1 MLSRRWLY
9 PLPLLFLLL
18 FYFYPLA
25 AIFGLSFAPEGQ
37 LELAALQ
44 KLVSSSFYWQR
55 LWFTTWQATL
65 STALTLLLA
74 LPGAYVFARYDF
86 PGKTTLRTL
95 STLPFVLPT
104 VVVANAFTA
113 LLGSNGVVNGW
124 LARLALPP
132 IEIEQ
137 TIWMILLAH
146 VFYNYSVALR
156 IISGFWQ
163 NLSPALAEAAQMLG
177 ASPRRAF
184 WAVTLPLLWPA
195 VSAAAVLVFIFTFTS
210 FGVVL
215 ILGGPRF
222 ATLEVEIYRQ
232 ARDLFN
238 LPVAAALSLVQIV
251 FTFVL
256 MVFYTRTQ
264 ARLARPLKWR
274 GKTAVFPRTPR
285 QKLVVASN
293 LALMLLLLA
302 LPLLALLLR
311 SFTTPDGPALTFYR
325 ELFINRRGS
334 LFFVAPGTAVFN
346 STAIAL
352 TSMALAVTLGL
363 ITAHLL
369 TQKEIGDWR
378 LEIHHPPISNLQSP
392 ISQSPNL
399 PISPHPTPHTPL
411 PTPPRSPAPLLPRLL
426 SLLDPLFMLP
436 LATSAVTL
444 GFGYIIALNKPP
456 LNLRSSLLLVPIAHT
471 LVGLP
476 FVIRAVLPAL
486 RAISPSLREAAAMLG
501 ADPARVWRFIDWPL
515 IRRAVLVGAVFAFTV
530 SMGEFGATLFIA
542 RPQTPTMPVAI
553 FRFLSQPG
561 AINYGQALAMSSLL
575 MLVCAVGFVLIERF
589 RVGDEGEF

>member
-1 MLSRRWLY
+1 MSRRWLY

-44 KLVSSSFYWQR
+44 KLVSSSFYLER
-55 LWFTTWQATL
+55 LWFTTWQAVV

-124 LARLALPP
+124 LTRLALPP

-163 NLSPALAEAAQMLG
+163 NLSPSLPQAAQMLG

-184 WAVTLPLLWPA
+184 WTITLPLLRPA
-195 VSAAAVLVFIFTFTS
+195 IAAAAVLVFIFTFTS

-264 ARLARPLKWR
+264 ARLAQPLKWR
-274 GKTAVFPRTPR
+274 GKTAVFPHTPR
-285 QKLVVASN
+285 QKLIVGSN

-302 LPLLALLLR
+302 LPLLALVLR
-311 SFTTPDGPALTFYR
+311 SLTNQDGLTLTFYR

-352 TSMALAVTLGL
+352 TSMVIAVTLGL

-369 TQKEIGDWR
+369 TQKEIRDWR
-378 LEIHHPPISNLQSP
+378 LEMGH
-392 ISQSPNL
+392 
-399 PISPHPTPHTPL
+399 
-411 PTPPRSPAPLLPRLL
+411 
-426 SLLDPLFMLP
+426 
-436 LATSAVTL
+436 
-444 GFGYIIALNKPP
+444 Y
-456 LNLRSSLLLVPIAHT
+456 
-471 LVGLP
+471 
-476 FVIRAVLPAL
+476 
-486 RAISPSLREAAAMLG
+486 
-501 ADPARVWRFIDWPL
+501 AD
-515 IRRAVLVGAVFAFTV
+515 
-530 SMGEFGATLFIA
+530 
-542 RPQTPTMPVAI
+542 
-553 FRFLSQPG
+553 
-561 AINYGQALAMSSLL
+561 
-575 MLVCAVGFVLIERF
+575 
-589 RVGDEGEF
+589 